1 VTSNLSTLKINL
13 EYFFTLIWKII
24 SLIVGISSWVPAIA
38 GIYSYKSINQKY
50 KPFVYLL
57 IIYAGFETTGQIL
70 IWLKKGQLN
79 SAVMNLFVLIDFIF
93 LYLLFNYW
101 REKSNNFTD
110 LVICISL
117 IVIWIID
124 NILIH
129 KIYYTNSSFRIIY
142 SIILVI
148 KSIDVINNQI
158 SKLNFQITKDPI
170 FIATIFLL
178 VQFAFKTF
186 YETPFAFSLQV
197 SDKIYLYSFI
207 IHLTINFIGYTM
219 FTKAILC
226 MKKSIR
232 LTSSY

>member
-1 VTSNLSTLKINL
+1 MSTLKINL

-70 IWLKKGQLN
+70 IWLKKGEFN
-79 SAVMNLFVLIDFIF
+79 SILMNIFVLIDYIFI
-93 LYLLFNYW
+93 YILFNYW
-101 REKSNNFTD
+101 KDKKNN
-110 LVICISL
+110 L
-117 IVIWIID
+117 IDVFIIAILIIIWTID
-124 NILIH
+124 NIFIN
-129 KIYYTNSSFRIIY
+129 KINTTNSTFRIIY

-158 SKLNFQITKDPI
+158 SKLNFQIISDPI
-170 FIATIFLL
+170 FIVCLFLL
-178 VQFAFKTF
+178 IQFSFKSI
-186 YETPFAFSLQV
+186 YETSFVFSLLV
-197 SDKIYLYSFI
+197 SDRMYLYSFI
-207 IHLTINFIGYTM
+207 IHLIIDFSGYTI